1 MIIRSLTLLTLV
13 ACLPLAV
20 VAKEKADGKAKT
32 EEGFVSLFDGKTLNG
47 WKANE
52 NKDSCG
58 IKDGAIFVGGPRS
71 HLFYTGDVNG
81 GEFKNFELKCEVMT
95 TPGSNSGLYFHTKF
109 LEQGWPNKGYE
120 AQINNTHG
128 DPRKTGSLY
137 AIQDVLEAPAKDNE
151 WFEYHVVVNGKT
163 ITLKVDGKTLVEYT
177 EPADLNRPERQL
189 DSGTFAFQAHDPKSM
204 VYVRNIRVKVL
215 P

>member
-1 MIIRSLTLLTLV
+1 MKNANIVFYLTAVALLF
-13 ACLPLAV
+13 AA
-20 VAKEKADGKAKT
+20 ASAHAAD
-32 EEGFVSLFDGKTLNG
+32 EEGFVSLFDGKTLDG

-52 NKDSCG
+52 NKDSCSV
-58 IKDGAIFVGGPRS
+58 KEGAICVGGPRS

-95 TPGSNSGLYFHTKF
+95 TPGSNSGLYFHTKY

-120 AQINNTHG
+120 AQINNTHP

-137 AIQDVLEAPAKDNE
+137 AVQDVLDVPAKDNE
-151 WFEYHVVVNGKT
+151 WFDYDITVQGKT
-163 ITLKVDGKTLVEYT
+163 ITLKVNGKTLVEYT
-177 EPADLNRPERQL
+177 EPDDLNRPERQL

-204 VYVRNIRVKVL
+204 VYIRNVRVKVL